1 MKKSGYK
8 HLSREERYEI
18 KEMMDKGLGV
28 TEIAKTLSR
37 SKGAISMEISRN
49 KGGGKYMPCIAQEKY
64 TERLHK
70 EDGLKIEKDQILRE
84 YIVGKMRS
92 EHYSPDAIAGRLKLD
107 SSLPN
112 ISTES
117 IYKFI
122 YTSPMASTLALYRH
136 LPTKRLKRQER
147 GKRRQRVVIP
157 ARISVHE
164 REAVADQK
172 VEIGHF
178 EGDLTFHKGNQ
189 SANIG
194 CMVDKK
200 SQKVFLIKN
209 VSKRTSSVTTGFLA
223 KMKEIPEK
231 ARKTLTLDNGK
242 EFVRH
247 VTYRL
252 LGFKTYF
259 CDAYRPRQKALVEKM
274 NSMIHR
280 ILPKNIDINTITQEV
295 LDEVAEILNNLP
307 RKIFGYKTPNEVWSE
322 NL

>member
-1 MKKSGYK
+1 MKSKFN
-8 HLSREERYEI
+8 HLNINERYQI
-18 KEMMDKGLGV
+18 KEMKDKGATI
-28 TEIAKTLSR
+28 TEIAKKLSR
-37 SKGAISMEISRN
+37 AKSSVSAEIRRN
-49 KGGGKYMPCIAQEKY
+49 KHNGEYLPCEAHKAYE
-64 TERLHK
+64 ERLHK
-70 EDGLKIEKDQILRE
+70 EDGLKIEKDLILRN
-84 YIVGKMRS
+84 YIVEKMRS
-92 EHYSPDAIAGRLKLD
+92 EYHSPDAISGRLKLEN
-107 SSLPN
+107 SLPN
-112 ISTES
+112 VSTET

-122 YTSPMASTLALYRH
+122 YTSPLASTLALHRH
-136 LPTKRLKRQER
+136 LATKRLKRQER

-157 ARISVHE
+157 ARVSIHE
-164 REAVADQK
+164 REAVAEQK
-172 VEIGHF
+172 LEIGHF

-200 SQKVFLIKN
+200 SQKVFLVKN
-209 VSKRTSSVTTGFLA
+209 ASKRTSSVTTGFLS
-223 KMKEIPEK
+223 KMKQIPKK

-307 RKIFGYKTPNEVWSE
+307 RKIFGYKTPNEVWSK